1 MALRRRA
8 IKPTADEMLTV
19 LRLELLGREIL
30 VDRAPDRT
38 DRGDDGGDQGVQGV
52 IGEVTLSDEIA
63 ATEGEGVT
71 DE

>member
-1 MALRRRA
+1 MA
-8 IKPTADEMLTV
+8 

-30 VDRAPDRT
+30 VDRAPDRA
-38 DRGDDGGDQGVQGV
+38 DGGHDSGDERVQGV
-52 IGEVTLSDEIA
+52 VGEVTLRNEIA